1 MDVIRRH
8 FQVIF
13 KTFFLKKLHLHSF
26 QMIVYVT
33 NKSIIHKNE
42 QVKYNKIIKQYKDEE
57 FS

>member
-13 KTFFLKKLHLHSF
+13 KTFFLKKLHFHSF

-42 QVKYNKIIKQYKDEE
+42 QVKYNKIIKQYKD
-57 FS
+57 